1 MKHEK
6 ERILKL
12 VEEGKLSAKEALI
25 LIEKLEED
33 YKETESKVTALSEDV
48 IDSEDFYS
56 EKKKE
61 PKPSIG
67 SKLFEWIDTAV
78 KKVKE
83 ADLDLN
89 FGHSYD
95 VQHIFQFKDT
105 DFSTLDIQLANG
117 SVNLVPWSDSDIRV
131 ECQAKVYR
139 AENQDEARQAFL
151 QHIDCGVEGD
161 KFMIRTEKKTMKTN
175 LTVYIP
181 DKEYGKIRFK
191 LFNGPVRGEHL
202 NVKELSAKTTNGVLS
217 FSALTAGKASL
228 ETANGQ
234 IKLADHTCGEIE
246 AETINGLI
254 DLKGSCEALD
264 LQSFNGNIAATVK
277 NPHCR
282 TAYVKTT
289 TGSVELNVPR
299 DCAVTA
305 ELKSNLGSLSHDLS
319 DVEILKEKNETIQ
332 KEMYLK
338 ANQNHDHS
346 MTVFLESKTGSI
358 HLNHTQE

>member
-6 ERILKL
+6 ERNLKL
-12 VEEGKLSAKEALI
+12 VEEGKITAKEALI

-33 YKETESKVTALSEDV
+33 YKEKESKITALSENV
-48 IDSEDFYS
+48 VDSGEFFN

-83 ADLDLN
+83 VDLDLN
-89 FGHSYD
+89 FGQSFE

-105 DFSTLDIQLANG
+105 DFSTLDVQLANG
-117 SVNLVPWSDSDIRV
+117 SVNLVPWSDPDVRV

-139 AENQDEARQAFL
+139 AETQDEARRAFL
-151 QHIDCGVEGD
+151 EHIECGVEGER
-161 KFMIRTEKKTMKTN
+161 FSVRTEKKTMKTN

-191 LFNGPVRGEHL
+191 LFNGPIRGEHL
-202 NVKELSAKTTNGVLS
+202 NVKELSAKTTNGILS
-217 FSALTAGKASL
+217 FSGLTAGKAAL

-234 IKLADHTCGEIE
+234 IKLADHECGEIE

-254 DLKGSCEALD
+254 DVKGSCEALD
-264 LQSFNGNIAATVK
+264 LQSFNGNIAATVRS
-277 NPHCR
+277 PHCR
-282 TAYVKTT
+282 SAYVKTT
-289 TGSVELNVPR
+289 TGSIELNVPR

-305 ELKSNLGSLSHDLS
+305 ELKSNLGSLSNDLS
-319 DVEILKEKNETIQ
+319 DAEILKEKNETIQ
-332 KEMYLK
+332 KEMHIK